1 MWRTASTLHGPESEK
16 PGPTAYDSRVLR
28 KPAITLALATGFLTA
43 AAFVASPAQAD
54 PVDDAFLNAV
64 TEAGVFMGEPGS
76 AVAMGQQV
84 CPMLADPGQ
93 NAADV
98 AAKVAEIGGM
108 SLGPATMFTGIAI
121 SMFCPAVVSSIGEGS
136 SPIPL
141 PFLGI

>member
-1 MWRTASTLHGPESEK
+1 MA
-16 PGPTAYDSRVLR
+16 
-28 KPAITLALATGFLTA
+28 LALTTGFLTA
-43 AAFVASPAQAD
+43 AAVVAAPAGAD
-54 PVDDAFLNAV
+54 PVEDAVLNSV
-64 TEAGVFMGEPGS
+64 TEAGVVMGDPGS
-76 AVAMGQQV
+76 ATSIGHQV

-98 AAKVAEIGGM
+98 AAKVADMGGM

-121 SMFCPAVVSSIGEGS
+121 SMFCPAAVASIGNGQ

>member
-1 MWRTASTLHGPESEK
+1 MLSKSVSA
-16 PGPTAYDSRVLR
+16 
-28 KPAITLALATGFLTA
+28 LALTTGLLTA
-43 AAFVASPAQAD
+43 AAAVAAPAQAD
-54 PVDDAFLNAV
+54 PVEDAFLNAV
-64 TEAGVFMGEPGS
+64 TEAGVVMSDPGS
-76 AVAMGQQV
+76 AVAVGQQV

-98 AAKVAEIGGM
+98 AAKVADMGGM

-121 SMFCPAVVSSIGEGS
+121 SMFCPAVVSSIGNGT